1 MCPRPGA
8 PYSSIKHLR
17 TPDCPFV
24 NLPEKAEGRWGQ
36 GLTVEK
42 MRTCIWIRPE
52 AVAQVEFLQWTE
64 GDHLRHTKFVGLR
77 EDKDPREIVNEI

>member
-1 MCPRPGA
+1 MPATRRA
-8 PYSSIKHLR
+8 IFERVEHLR
-17 TPDCPFV
+17 TPVCPFV

-42 MRTCIWIRPE
+42 MRTCVRIRPE

-64 GDHLRHTKFVGLR
+64 GDHLRHTKFIGLR
-77 EDKDPREIVNEI
+77 EDKDSAGDC